1 MTSFKKVR
9 LGKSL
14 ALAAGLSGVWA
25 GAALLAGPMPVRA
38 QDAAAAAPAAPAAPA
53 PETQAYRDTSRPLA
67 ARVESLMGQ
76 MTLEEKT
83 AQLQNGAPAIHRLG
97 VPAYNYWSEG
107 LHGIANEG
115 IATVFPQAIGNAAT
129 WDPPL
134 LHAIGDVVATEAR
147 AKYNAKGTE
156 GDHGWFNGLTI
167 WSPNINIFRDP
178 RWGRGQ
184 ETYGEDPFLT
194 SRMGVA
200 FIQGMQGDDPQ
211 HLKAVAC
218 AKHFA
223 VHSGPEPLRH
233 RFDVHPP
240 ERDLYETY
248 LPQFEAAVRE
258 GHVGQ
263 VMSAYNA
270 INGIPAPADKWLLT
284 DLLRGQWGFDGY
296 VVSDCDA
303 VGDIVGGHHYADTRE
318 QAAADAVKAGT
329 DLNCGGTYGA
339 LVSAVHGGQISED
352 EINTALRRVLTE
364 RFRLGL
370 FDPPTY
376 AYAKITAADND
387 TPQHGDL
394 ALRAARES
402 MVLLKNDGLLPLDP
416 AKLKHVAVIGANADD
431 IRMLQGNYNGTPS
444 HPISILQGLK
454 DALGTGAEVTYVRGC
469 PLAVNA
475 ADTSGPSSP
484 EFQQAVEA
492 AKSADVVIYVGGISA
507 RLEGEEM
514 RVTMVGFTGG
524 DRTRIELPQVQED
537 LLRAVA
543 AVGKPVVYV
552 NCSGSAMAI
561 PWEADHMAAIL
572 QAWYPGQNGGT
583 AVADVLLGRYNPG
596 GRLPVTFY
604 ASTEALPDFQDYSM
618 TNRTYRYYAGKA
630 LFPFGF
636 GLSYTNFSYGKPR
649 FSARRLGP
657 AGTLQ
662 VTVPVR
668 NTGARDG
675 DEVVQVYVRHVKSAV
690 PQPIHSLCAFQRV
703 SVPKGQ
709 TRTATLTIS
718 PARFR
723 YWDVTKK
730 AYVVEPGP
738 YEIQIGSSSADIR
751 ARQVITVT
759 AHS

>member
-1 MTSFKKVR
+1 MTSLKEAR
-9 LGKSL
+9 DRR
-14 ALAAGLSGVWA
+14 ALAVAASLSLVWA
-25 GAALLAGPMPVRA
+25 GATLLAGPAPVRA
-38 QDAAAAAPAAPAAPA
+38 QDAGAAAPLAA
-53 PETQAYRDTSRPLA
+53 PETQAYRNTTRPLA

-83 AQLQNGAPAIHRLG
+83 AQLQNAAPAIHRLG

-147 AKYNAKGTE
+147 AKFNAKGVE

-194 SRMGVA
+194 ARMGVA

-211 HLKAVAC
+211 YLKAVAC

-233 RFDVHPP
+233 KFDVHPP

-303 VGDIVGGHHYADTRE
+303 VGDIVGGHHYADTPA

-352 EINTALRRVLTE
+352 EVNTALRRVLTE

-402 MVLLKNDGLLPLDP
+402 MVLLKNNGLLPLDP
-416 AKLKHVAVIGANADD
+416 AKLKHVTVIGANADD

-444 HPISILQGLK
+444 HPVSILQGLK
-454 DALGTGAEVTYVRGC
+454 NALGPAVEVTYARGC

-475 ADTSGPSSP
+475 TDTFGPSSP
-484 EFQQAVEA
+484 DYQQALEA
-492 AKSADVVIYVGGISA
+492 AKNADVVIYVGGISA

-537 LLRAVA
+537 LLQAVS
-543 AVGKPVVYV
+543 AVGKPVVFV

-561 PWEADHMAAIL
+561 PWESDHLAAIL

-583 AVADVLLGRYNPG
+583 AVADVLLGRYNPA

-604 ASTEALPDFQDYSM
+604 ASTAALPDFQDYSM
-618 TNRTYRYYAGKA
+618 ANRTYRYYAGKA
-630 LFPFGF
+630 LFPFGY

-649 FSARRLGP
+649 FSARRLRLR
-657 AGTLQ
+657 GTLQ

-709 TRTATLTIS
+709 TRTATLTVS
-718 PARFR
+718 PAQFR
-723 YWDVTKK
+723 YWDVARK
-730 AYVVEPGP
+730 AYLVEPGP
-738 YEIQIGSSSADIR
+738 YEIQIGSSSADIH
-751 ARQVITVT
+751 ARQIITVT
-759 AHS
+759 AQ

>member
-1 MTSFKKVR
+1 MTFSRKKR
-9 LGKSL
+9 TGSRL
-14 ALAAGLSGVWA
+14 ALAAGLSLAWA
-25 GAALLAGPMPVRA
+25 GTALLAGPLPVRA
-38 QDAAAAAPAAPAAPA
+38 QDAGPALTAGM
-53 PETQAYRDTSRPLA
+53 QAYRDTTQPLA
-67 ARVESLMGQ
+67 ARIDSLIGQ

-83 AQLQNGAPAIHRLG
+83 AQLQNSAPAIPRLG

-129 WDPPL
+129 WDVPL
-134 LHAIGDVVATEAR
+134 VHAIGDVVSTEAR
-147 AKYNAKGTE
+147 AKFNAKGVE

-184 ETYGEDPFLT
+184 ETYGEDPYLT
-194 SRMGVA
+194 ARMGVA
-200 FIQGMQGDDPQ
+200 FIQGMQGDDPIY
-211 HLKAVAC
+211 LKAVAC

-233 RFDVHPP
+233 RFDAHPP

-270 INGIPAPADKWLLT
+270 INGVPAPADKWLLT
-284 DLLRGQWGFDGY
+284 DLLRDQWGFQGY

-303 VGDIVGGHHYADTRE
+303 VGDIVGGHHYASTRE

-329 DLNCGGTYGA
+329 DLNCGGTYSA
-339 LVSAVHGGQISED
+339 LVVAVRSGLISEA
-352 EINTALRRVLTE
+352 EVNTALRRVLTE

-387 TPQHGDL
+387 MSQNSNL
-394 ALRAARES
+394 SLRAAHES
-402 MVLLKNDGLLPLDP
+402 MVLLKNNGLLPLDP
-416 AKLKHVAVIGANADD
+416 AKLRRVAVIGANADD
-431 IRMLQGNYNGTPS
+431 TEMLHGNYNGTAS

-454 DALGTGAEVTYVRGC
+454 NGFGTGVEVTYARGC

-475 ADTSGPSSP
+475 ADTFGPSSP
-484 EFQQAVEA
+484 EYQQALEA
-492 AKSADVVIYVGGISA
+492 ARNADVVIYVGGISA
-507 RLEGEEM
+507 KLEGEEM

-524 DRTRIELPQVQED
+524 DRTRIELPQVQEN
-537 LLRAVA
+537 LLKALS
-543 AVGKPVVYV
+543 AVGKPVVFV

-561 PWEADHMAAIL
+561 PWETDHLAAIL
-572 QAWYPGQNGGT
+572 QAWYPGENGGT
-583 AVADVLLGRYNPG
+583 AVADVLLGRYNPA

-604 ASTEALPDFQDYSM
+604 KSTSDLPDFQDYSM
-618 TNRTYRYYAGKA
+618 AGRTYRYYTGKA
-630 LFPFGF
+630 LFPFGY
-636 GLSYTNFSYGKPR
+636 GLSYTSFSYGKPSI
-649 FSARRLGP
+649 SAQQISP

-662 VTVPVR
+662 VTVPVH

-675 DEVVQVYVRHVKSAV
+675 DEVVQVYVRHLKSAV
-690 PQPIHSLCAFQRV
+690 PQPLHSLCAFQRV
-703 SVPKGQ
+703 SVPSGQ
-709 TRTATLTIS
+709 TRTAALTIS
-718 PARFR
+718 PAQFR

-730 AYVVEPGP
+730 AYVVEPSR
-738 YEIQIGSSSADIR
+738 YELQIGSSSADIH
-751 ARQVITVT
+751 ARQVVTVT
-759 AHS
+759 AE

>member
-14 ALAAGLSGVWA
+14 ALAASLSGVWA

-147 AKYNAKGTE
+147 AKFNAKGVE

-194 SRMGVA
+194 ARMGVA

-475 ADTSGPSSP
+475 ADTSGASSP

-583 AVADVLLGRYNPG
+583 AVADVLLGRYNPS

-618 TNRTYRYYAGKA
+618 ASRTYRYYAGKA
-630 LFPFGF
+630 LFPFGY
-636 GLSYTNFSYGKPR
+636 GLSYTDFSYGKPR
-649 FSARRLGP
+649 FSARQLRP
-657 AGTLQ
+657 TDTLQ

-738 YEIQIGSSSADIR
+738 YEIQIGSSSTDIR